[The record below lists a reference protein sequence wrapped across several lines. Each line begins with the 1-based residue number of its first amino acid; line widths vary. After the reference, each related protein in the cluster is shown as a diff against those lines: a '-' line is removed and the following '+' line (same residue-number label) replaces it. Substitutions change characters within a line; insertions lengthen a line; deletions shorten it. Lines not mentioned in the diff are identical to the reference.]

1 MIALQ
6 RLNSSAFVLNADMI
20 ESVEATP
27 DSMINLCN
35 GKTMIVRN
43 SVEDIVRKAVK
54 YKQLCN
60 QSIQVVHRKESNED
74 GATLPGKTD

>member
-6 RLNSSAFVLNADMI
+6 RLNGQPFVLNADLI
-20 ESVEATP
+20 ETVESTP
-27 DSMINLCN
+27 DSVIRLVN
-35 GKTMIVRN
+35 GKTIIARN

-60 QSIQVVHRKESNED
+60 QSIQVIHRSESETTRESGNV
-74 GATLPGKTD
+74 GSS